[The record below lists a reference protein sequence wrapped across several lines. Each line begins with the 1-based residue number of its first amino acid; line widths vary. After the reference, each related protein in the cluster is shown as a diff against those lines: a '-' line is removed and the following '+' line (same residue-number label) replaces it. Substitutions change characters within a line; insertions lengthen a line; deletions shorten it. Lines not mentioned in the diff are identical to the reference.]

1 MSFVRVK
8 LSAMDADWEDCPVV
22 VDLRIDDES
31 SRADNRCGFV
41 FGAMGRRN
49 TGYFWPFRLDQ
60 ATGRIDFGC
69 EYERHAWTNLLE
81 HMIRRGEY
89 CTYRDAPG
97 AGETTYRIEEIV
109 PLE

>member
-8 LSAMDADWEDCPVV
+8 LSAMDAEWEDYPIV
-22 VDLRIDDES
+22 VDSRIDDAGN
-31 SRADNRCGFV
+31 ADNLCGFV

-49 TGYFWPFRLDQ
+49 TGRFWPFRLDQ

-69 EYERHAWTNLLE
+69 ESERNASTNLLE
-81 HMIRRGEY
+81 HMIQQGEF
-89 CTYRDAPG
+89 CTYQDGPNAP
-97 AGETTYRIEEIV
+97 EVTYQINEIV